1 MSTTC
6 RSPAEPIAFS
16 VGSAARVS
24 STAGTAALSVND
36 PGRLINGAI
45 GATDR
50 LHTGTYSRAV
60 TFTLSATSP

>member
-1 MSTTC
+1 VANVPVAITF
-6 RSPAEPIAFS
+6 RQ
-16 VGSAARVS
+16 
-24 STAGTAALSVND
+24 
-36 PGRLINGAI
+36 AI